1 MRSRGLSRIR
11 TGVWGTLARNRQD
24 YSRPG
29 LKSANQFSRRE
40 ALDAKK
46 FGGGNQV
53 HFCASLPEGQRHR
66 ERFGGAAL
74 PSLAKPALVST
85 LLKSLPQLEDF

>member
-29 LKSANQFSRRE
+29 LKSANQSSRRE

-53 HFCASLPEGQRHR
+53 HYYERLRNSRYHPERPG
-66 ERFGGAAL
+66 ERSRLNLGAACAQYV
-74 PSLAKPALVST
+74 PR
-85 LLKSLPQLEDF
+85 